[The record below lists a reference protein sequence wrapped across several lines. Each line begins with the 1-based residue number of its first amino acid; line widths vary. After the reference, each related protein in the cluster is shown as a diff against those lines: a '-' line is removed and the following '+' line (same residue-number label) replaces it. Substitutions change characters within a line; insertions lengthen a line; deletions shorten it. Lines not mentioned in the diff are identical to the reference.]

1 LAAQDGG
8 VGAGGQHFVVVVY
21 AGPETGP
28 RLGPRLGVVASRK
41 VGNAVAR
48 NRGKR
53 CVREWFRHS
62 RHRLGPVDVVVILR
76 PGVAEL
82 SAAAVAR
89 ELDATLLRALKK
101 ARRHA
106 GG

>member
-1 LAAQDGG
+1 
-8 VGAGGQHFVVVVY
+8 VVVHDV
-21 AGPETGP
+21 GGS
-28 RLGPRLGVVASRK
+28 GPRLGVVASRK

-53 CVREWFRHS
+53 CVREWFRRS
-62 RHRLGPVDVVVILR
+62 RRRWEALDVVVILR
-76 PGVAEL
+76 QGAPDL
-82 SAAAVAR
+82 AAGEAQR

-106 GG
+106 RG